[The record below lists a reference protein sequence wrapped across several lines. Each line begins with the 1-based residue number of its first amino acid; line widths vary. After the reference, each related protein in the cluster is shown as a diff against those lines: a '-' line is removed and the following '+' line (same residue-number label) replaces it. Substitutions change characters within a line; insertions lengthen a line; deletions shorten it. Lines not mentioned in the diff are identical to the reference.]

1 MSNVTHTI
9 EQNIT
14 DLQEDFTNL
23 DIPDLTNC
31 EKKTFD
37 DIDINGYELKL
48 TRVNDGSKT
57 ICMMVN
63 I

>member
-1 MSNVTHTI
+1 
-9 EQNIT
+9 
-14 DLQEDFTNL
+14 

-31 EKKTFD
+31 EKAFD